1 MQLAESSLAH
11 ELLTNGPSALYY
23 TLLARLHAQNR
34 NYEEAEADLNEAL
47 KLDHKVSVV
56 FIEYHKSSVAHE

>member
-23 TLLARLHAQNR
+23 TLLARLHVQKR

-56 FIEYHKSSVAHE
+56 FIEY